1 MIGDNMMVTADN
13 RSLWLVIGL
22 ITTAVMVF
30 VSGHFTAVHGKA
42 C

>member
-22 ITTAVMVF
+22 ITLAVMVF
-30 VSGHFTAVHGKA
+30 AGGHFTAVHGKA

>member
-22 ITTAVMVF
+22 ITLAVMVLPAAI
-30 VSGHFTAVHGKA
+30 FTAAHGKA